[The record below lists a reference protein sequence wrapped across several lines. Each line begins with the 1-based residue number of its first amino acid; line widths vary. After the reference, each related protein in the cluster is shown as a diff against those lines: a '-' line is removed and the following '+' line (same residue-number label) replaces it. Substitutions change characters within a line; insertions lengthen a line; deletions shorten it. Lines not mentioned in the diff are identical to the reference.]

1 DERLRVQRRLAAS
14 YPDVV
19 AIEGDVDRAEG
30 DLRPGELLD
39 QTAETVRERHAAG
52 VDADQRDVV
61 EPGVALDDLVG
72 DAVEGAPARLAIQQ
86 QPLVGS
92 LAGSLAHPTPFRP
105 RGTGLKD
112 FCRRKIIRS
121 RGRRGASAT
130 PPARPSGSQSS
141 AIAVPLAIAECR
153 AEPDGRLART

>member
-1 DERLRVQRRLAAS
+1 MASVGECGELDACGTAVVEERLDRRADRAPGIEDVVDADAGLALEGEVEAGRADERLRVQRRLAAS

-72 DAVEGAPARLAIQQ
+72 D
-86 QPLVGS
+86 
-92 LAGSLAHPTPFRP
+92 
-105 RGTGLKD
+105 
-112 FCRRKIIRS
+112 
-121 RGRRGASAT
+121 
-130 PPARPSGSQSS
+130 
-141 AIAVPLAIAECR
+141 
-153 AEPDGRLART
+153 